1 MVQSIE
7 KYLAANNFGDKKPVP
22 AVRLEEEFAKSPL
35 KKLAFDFEKE
45 IITDINYTRLD
56 KAIENK
62 FITLKYIIP
71 WLDRRGMKGFV
82 KGQVPLAKFY
92 DKTNNVVVLN
102 SQKIVKEHIERMG
115 R

>member
-1 MVQSIE
+1 M
-7 KYLAANNFGDKKPVP
+7 P

-62 FITLKYIIP
+62 FITLKYIIE
-71 WLDRRGMKGFV
+71 DCM
-82 KGQVPLAKFY
+82 
-92 DKTNNVVVLN
+92 
-102 SQKIVKEHIERMG
+102 IEHIRDNFREK
-115 R
+115 